1 MLAASPAPQQTNPLF
16 HPHSLPSQRGITAYC
31 LSEGCFSPLVFTGQ
45 PTGHRQLETGQG
57 MRGQSS
63 GGRLGQLMKYIFHCG
78 GEAAAMKNIFFSIPS
93 ARGRAISIG

>member
-1 MLAASPAPQQTNPLF
+1 
-16 HPHSLPSQRGITAYC
+16 
-31 LSEGCFSPLVFTGQ
+31 
-45 PTGHRQLETGQG
+45 

-78 GEAAAMKNIFFSIPS
+78 GFAAAMKNIFFSLLS